1 MKILSIKSLFAT
13 LTMVFAASGAL
24 AKGNEALLFDPLSV
38 SVPHHS
44 YQDNDTETARTESAF
59 SPEAGSEALVL
70 RVIASSERS
79 IRLAAYSFTSQPVV
93 KALLDAKKRGV
104 DVRLVV
110 DDRGNRGPSNIAAIN
125 MMVEAEIP
133 IRTISTYAIH
143 HDKYIISDERHVQNG
158 SFNYST
164 AAAHSNSENVIVNWN
179 NPSLAAA
186 FLLHWQSRWMQ
197 GEDAVARQYVHPARR
212 ARSFPSGTQ
221 YPQ

>member
-1 MKILSIKSLFAT
+1 
-13 LTMVFAASGAL
+13 
-24 AKGNEALLFDPLSV
+24 LLFDPLSV

-110 DDRGNRGPSNIAAIN
+110 DD
-125 MMVEAEIP
+125 
-133 IRTISTYAIH
+133 
-143 HDKYIISDERHVQNG
+143 
-158 SFNYST
+158 
-164 AAAHSNSENVIVNWN
+164 
-179 NPSLAAA
+179 
-186 FLLHWQSRWMQ
+186 
-197 GEDAVARQYVHPARR
+197 
-212 ARSFPSGTQ
+212 
-221 YPQ
+221 